1 MFANILIACP
11 RFFDKWTRGSHPMQ
25 PKRTG
30 LFAFWRTR
38 ASKYGNCCRK
48 HYIFI
53 LVQFKS
59 GNVLLLLQRL
69 YPSNRF
75 TYCMD
80 FTVGCNQSKIQSSL
94 RSLSFPFLNF
104 NIMYV
109 DDSLWWTCCVHCPFK
124 SQYICYHQPNA
135 CNNCSK
141 QADPI
146 VFSITFNF
154 TSVID
159 FTTPIACEV
168 TTTIVILSII
178 ILFVLRMVMS
188 VAYLINRWLNRLP

>member
-1 MFANILIACP
+1 MFFCFNSVYIHQI
-11 RFFDKWTRGSHPMQ
+11 GSP
-25 PKRTG
+25 
-30 LFAFWRTR
+30 
-38 ASKYGNCCRK
+38 
-48 HYIFI
+48 I
-53 LVQFKS
+53 
-59 GNVLLLLQRL
+59 
-69 YPSNRF
+69 
-75 TYCMD
+75 CMD
-80 FTVGCNQSKIQSSL
+80 STVCTLQSNIQSSL
-94 RSLSFPFLNF
+94 TKVCSFPFLNF
-104 NIMYV
+104 NIICM
-109 DDSLWWTCCVHCPFK
+109 WTIVYRWNCCVRCPLK

-159 FTTPIACEV
+159 FTTPIACDV